1 MKLKMFGVIY
11 GGMPTTLLQ
20 NFIISLIKMFSP
32 QDLSYGSGTPAAL
45 TKSESLV
52 GSCTWIDLMLET
64 FSEEK
69 STSLRETTTTGSYAS
84 ITGKK
89 PHFTSSSPVLSVKPV
104 GAPSTSIG
112 TLQLISTL
120 WWMGPKVSS
129 PTIFSWKSSSLQP
142 GWFGNKETTSSSIK
156 SGPAFRDANQA
167 SWMRLDFKLIEW
179 VWTKDR
185 IF

>member
-69 STSLRETTTTGSYAS
+69 STSLRETTTTGSYAP
-84 ITGKK
+84 ITGRN
-89 PHFTSSSPVLSVKPV
+89 HFSPLLLLSF
-104 GAPSTSIG
+104 
-112 TLQLISTL
+112 Q
-120 WWMGPKVSS
+120 
-129 PTIFSWKSSSLQP
+129 SSLLELPQHP
-142 GWFGNKETTSSSIK
+142 LELYN
-156 SGPAFRDANQA
+156 
-167 SWMRLDFKLIEW
+167 
-179 VWTKDR
+179 
-185 IF
+185 